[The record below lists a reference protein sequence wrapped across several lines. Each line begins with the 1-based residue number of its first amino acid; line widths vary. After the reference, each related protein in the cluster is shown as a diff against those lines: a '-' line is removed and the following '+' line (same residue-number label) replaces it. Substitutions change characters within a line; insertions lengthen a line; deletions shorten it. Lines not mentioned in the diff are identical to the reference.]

1 MIKKKALVLGA
12 TGQDGS
18 YMIDLLLKKKYEVHG
33 LYRKS
38 SVGNTNNID
47 HLIKNNKVY
56 NKNFFLHKGDLLD
69 SVSLNNI
76 INKINPNEIY
86 NFADQDHVGWSYEIP
101 SYSFKTTALSVIE
114 ILEIIRKK
122 KQKIKFFQPISS
134 NIFGETREKKQNE
147 ETPPEPN
154 SIYALAKTT
163 AFYASKMYSKV
174 YNLHICGAIF
184 FNHESP
190 KRHRDYVSKKIVQNV
205 CEIFHGKKKYI
216 YLGNIKS
223 KIDWGYAEEYV
234 EYAWKIMQQKK
245 GKFYVIGTGKNN
257 SVEYFVKKCFEY
269 VGLNYKKYIKI
280 DKKLFRPS
288 KTRDLI
294 ADTTKAKK
302 ELKFKLKTNLD
313 SLIKIMMDDELSKYN
328 G

>member
-1 MIKKKALVLGA
+1 MAKKKAFILGA

-18 YMIDLLLKKKYEVHG
+18 YMIDFLLQKNYEVHG

-38 SVGNTNNID
+38 SVGNTKNID
-47 HLIKNNKVY
+47 HLIQNNKIY
-56 NKNFFLHKGDLLD
+56 NKKFFLHKGDLLD
-69 SVSLNNI
+69 TISLINI
-76 INKINPNEIY
+76 INKVNPKEIY

-114 ILEIIRKK
+114 ILEILRKR

-134 NIFGETREKKQNE
+134 NIFGETVEKKQNE
-147 ETPPEPN
+147 KTVPEPN

-190 KRHRDYVSKKIVQNV
+190 KRHRDYVSKKIVENV
-205 CEIFHGKKKYI
+205 CEIYHGKKKYI

-223 KIDWGYAEEYV
+223 KIDWGYAKEYV
-234 EYAWKIMQQKK
+234 EYAWKIMQKK
-245 GKFYVIGTGKNN
+245 KADFYVIGTGKTF

-269 VGLNYKKYIKI
+269 VDLDYKKYIRI

-288 KTRDLI
+288 KTKNLI
-294 ADTTKAKK
+294 ADNSKAQK
-302 ELKFKLKTNLD
+302 ELNFKPKINLD
-313 SLIKIMMDDELSKYN
+313 ELIRIMMENELKSYN
-328 G
+328 E